1 MIIEIK
7 APTFPESISD
17 GTVAVWHHSPGEQ
30 VGRDELLVDI
40 ETDKVVLEIV
50 APVDG
55 QLTEIVKNEGETVL
69 SEELIARYEEGAL
82 GEGAFSGGA
91 ISGEK
96 GAISAEQVAIN
107 AIPAE
112 A

>member
-55 QLTEIVKNEGETVL
+55 QLTEIVKNEGDTVL

-96 GAISAEQVAIN
+96 A
-107 AIPAE
+107 
-112 A
+112 